1 MNSEIWQVLGLE
13 PVRDRDAIRRA
24 YARRLKVTSPED
36 DAEGF
41 RILREAY
48 EQALSALDWDWAWE
62 DDDGQQNLEQ
72 QEGEPPPVAGVFAD
86 AADVLTLLR
95 GGVPAFEAARR
106 PDPSAL
112 HGHDA
117 HERLLA
123 ELEGLVA
130 DPTDDAPA
138 RLEASLAAIVA
149 SPAMEVLAVAVH
161 TEQHIAHLIADNA
174 PRSDPL
180 VRPAIN
186 AFRWSRDRTGL
197 HGGGVIE
204 AVLDRDADIIFRS
217 GLLRDQGPRRP
228 AFLALTRPLN
238 RGPSWR
244 DRCWPGFEP
253 AMRAVLAEIGRRPS
267 LRADVDPETLT
278 AWEERLTRPH
288 LSPLVLWI
296 AALIPLIPAPLG
308 LMTSPLTALGLYMM
322 GAAACL
328 AVSSLWIFGV
338 LPLRRAWGETWAWR
352 APIWARAGWAP
363 LSLAL
368 LLLASLAPANAWAT
382 AGIGL
387 CAAALALWAVVTSEV
402 DADPSPKAWPLPLKL
417 LVGQSVLVV
426 WWGFLMTVAPEA
438 TPPAAT
444 VAFAGAMIA
453 SAAGASSLPILW
465 YRWTIR
471 PLRFAL
477 ILALAGAAI
486 WTALQLL
493 DPREATGGAAMAAA
507 ATAAVILAH
516 RPAAGGLGPT
526 ALQWRYRVQAF
537 SFIPVI
543 GAGTELG
550 WLKVS
555 GLWLLAGVAT
565 ALIGAIVLEKDL

>member
-1 MNSEIWQVLGLE
+1 VNPQIWEVLDLA

-41 RILREAY
+41 RTLREAY
-48 EQALSALDWDWAWE
+48 EQALAALDWDWAWE
-62 DDDGQQNLEQ
+62 DDDGQDQQDLEDQ
-72 QEGEPPPVAGVFAD
+72 PPSVAGVFAD
-86 AADVLTLLR
+86 AADVLALLQ
-95 GGVPAFEAARR
+95 GGVRAFDAGRR
-106 PDPSAL
+106 ADPSTL
-112 HGHDA
+112 HGHEA
-117 HERLLA
+117 HERLLT
-123 ELEGLVA
+123 ELERLVA
-130 DPTDDAPA
+130 DGDDAPV
-138 RLEASLAAIVA
+138 RLEAALAAVLA
-149 SPAMEVLAVAVH
+149 SPAMEELAVAVH
-161 TEQHIAHLIADNA
+161 TEQHVAHLIADNA
-174 PRSDPL
+174 PRSDAL

-197 HGGGVIE
+197 HGGGAIE
-204 AVLDRDADIIFRS
+204 AVLDRDADIIFRT

-253 AMRAVLAEIGRRPS
+253 AMGAVLAQINRRPS
-267 LRADVDPETLT
+267 LRADVDPETLA
-278 AWEERLTRPH
+278 AWEERLGRPH

-296 AALIPLIPAPLG
+296 AVLAPLVPAPLG
-308 LMTSPLTALGLYMM
+308 LMTSPLMALGIYMM

-338 LPLRRAWGETWAWR
+338 LPLRRRWRESWEWR

-363 LSLAL
+363 FSLAL
-368 LLLASLAPANAWAT
+368 LLLASLAPVNAWAT
-382 AGIGL
+382 AGVGL
-387 CAAALALWAVVTSEV
+387 CAAALALWAVVTSELEV
-402 DADPSPKAWPLPLKL
+402 DPSPKAWPLPLRL
-417 LVGQSVLVV
+417 VVGQSILVV
-426 WWGFLMTVAPEA
+426 WWGFLMMVAPEA

-444 VAFAGAMIA
+444 AAFIGAVVA

-465 YRWTIR
+465 YRWTVR

-477 ILALAGAAI
+477 ILALSGAAV

-493 DPREATGGAAMAAA
+493 DAREATGGAALAAA
-507 ATAAVILAH
+507 ATAAVIFAH

-537 SFIPVI
+537 SLFVMV

-550 WLKVS
+550 WLKVT
-555 GLWLLAGVAT
+555 GLWLLAGVAV
-565 ALIGAIVLEKDL
+565 ALVGAIALEKDL